1 MIRTTCNQNLKPELY
16 LLSRG
21 ILKDAKLMHIHT
33 YKHALDIFRKL
44 KTSVEFVFFTLLFIN
59 FKRNLFES
67 YKIKY

>member
-1 MIRTTCNQNLKPELY
+1 MRTSCNQSLKPESY

-21 ILKDAKLMHIHT
+21 ILKGVKLTHIHT
-33 YKHALDIFRKL
+33 YKHAIDIFRKL